1 MSGAGAPSPA
11 ARSSGEPSS
20 AGRAP
25 DATGPRVIYYT
36 ASSLDGF
43 LATPEHSLDW
53 LLQFGNVPG
62 GDYAEFINNVGAV
75 AMGGNTFRW
84 LLDHEVMP
92 PGGAAKPWPYEQPT
106 WVFTRQSRRE
116 VPGANIRYVSGSV
129 LPVHAEMLTAAACG
143 SGSDDTAVTVTEAV
157 VDVQETTTSTGAIET
172 TTTTAA
178 TTTTITSVIG
188 RKTFQPSRMSWS

>member
-20 AGRAP
+20 AGRTP
-25 DATGPRVIYYT
+25 DAPGPRVIYYT

-62 GDYAEFINNVGAV
+62 GDYAEFIGNVGAV
-75 AMGGNTFRW
+75 TMGGNTFRW

-92 PGGAAKPWPYEQPT
+92 PGGAAKPW
-106 WVFTRQSRRE
+106 
-116 VPGANIRYVSGSV
+116 
-129 LPVHAEMLTAAACG
+129 
-143 SGSDDTAVTVTEAV
+143 
-157 VDVQETTTSTGAIET
+157 
-172 TTTTAA
+172 
-178 TTTTITSVIG
+178 
-188 RKTFQPSRMSWS
+188 